1 MSHPRQ
7 DWSLDRYIQEL
18 IYLDDM
24 SESMDTRQVHE
35 TFELIKREIIAR
47 FPKEE
52 REKQALIF

>member
-7 DWSLDRYIQEL
+7 TWTIDRYVEEL
-18 IYLDDM
+18 IHL
-24 SESMDTRQVHE
+24 SELEEAMDPGQAREV
-35 TFELIKREIIAR
+35 FEIIKSEMVAR